1 MDFIVVLAK
10 VYPKN
15 GCKDSIIEIS
25 EELIE
30 KTREEDGNIEYQLLM
45 SLNDNTL
52 TFVEKWETL
61 DDLKKHM
68 ASPHFQS
75 LYPTLCSPIDGSP
88 PGSPVSGILQ
98 VRTLEW
104 VAVSFSNA

>member
-15 GCKDSIIEIS
+15 GCQDSIIEIS
-25 EELIE
+25 DELIE
-30 KTREEDGNIEYQLLM
+30 KTLEEDGNIDYQLLK
-45 SLNDNTL
+45 SLNDKTL

-61 DDLKKHM
+61 DALKKHM

-75 LYPTLCSPIDGSP
+75 FGAETKDFVEKMEI
-88 PGSPVSGILQ
+88 Q
-98 VRTLEW
+98 VIGAEEL
-104 VAVSFSNA
+104 NL

>member
-30 KTREEDGNIEYQLLM
+30 KTHEEDGNIDYQLLI

-52 TFVEKWETL
+52 TFVEKWKTL

-75 LYPTLCSPIDGSP
+75 FNEETKDFVEKTDI
-88 PGSPVSGILQ
+88 Q
-98 VRTLEW
+98 VIGAEEL
-104 VAVSFSNA
+104 NL

>member
-68 ASPHFQS
+68 GSPHFQS
-75 LYPTLCSPIDGSP
+75 FGEETKDFVEKTDI
-88 PGSPVSGILQ
+88 Q
-98 VRTLEW
+98 VIGAEEL
-104 VAVSFSNA
+104 NL

>member
-1 MDFIVVLAK
+1 
-10 VYPKN
+10 
-15 GCKDSIIEIS
+15 
-25 EELIE
+25 
-30 KTREEDGNIEYQLLM
+30 M

-75 LYPTLCSPIDGSP
+75 FGEETKDFVEKTDI
-88 PGSPVSGILQ
+88 Q
-98 VRTLEW
+98 VIGAEEL
-104 VAVSFSNA
+104 NL